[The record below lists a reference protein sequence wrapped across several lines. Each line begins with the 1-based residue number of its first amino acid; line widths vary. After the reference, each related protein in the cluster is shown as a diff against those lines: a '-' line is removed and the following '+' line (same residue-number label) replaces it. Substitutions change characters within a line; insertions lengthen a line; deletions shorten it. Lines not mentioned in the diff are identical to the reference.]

1 MRIPLTEPQ
10 SPRYLAINPKTNR
23 VHLFVPFV
31 AGLDIS
37 TDNTCK
43 AMLELKHFFES
54 GAIAELESYESALA
68 FDISLLEAGSPL
80 RQSKEERLVQIKQY
94 LEAVKAMQ
102 KAYGPSI
109 SHFLKKPSNLY
120 SIQLRPRAQ
129 DPYSKVEN
137 PVFTINRGNDRNGTP
152 LSSLFNS
159 MQASFANVSISEKT
173 PQQKLVDATVAAL
186 PNDASLD
193 DIKRALSETSLAEF
207 NIPLD
212 FTRLMEDE
220 QGLLIKDKDKKHVQV
235 AVDKAYIDEKYGVKL
250 DTVQEYAE
258 ALLSICAPNLET
270 TVETSP
276 FYKSIDTRVGRAEHL
291 SIMTQFY
298 LGVLNV
304 YCRARGLSEKNF
316 GIVLDKDP
324 VLSTDLVDTIAEVL
338 SAGDNVERIVCDFCT
353 VHEKEFG
360 LSRVLN
366 PEDKSMIQDK
376 FSRAWRTVT
385 ATKENP
391 HMDDF
396 MLLDTEDSSDKAKLL
411 SHNGLICTDFTNI
424 VDTACPN
431 QEFFDQIR
439 QDKME
444 VSLSPQPSAIPE
456 IEVDVET
463 LLNNLNN
470 VQWDKLPKAVKEACQ
485 KEPAFQHREFLDD
498 AAKGKQE
505 EAKILLEG
513 ASNKGALLRKV
524 AKFTDYSG
532 RTFECT
538 AYEYAYW
545 AKDRHMLR
553 MLESYMKE
561 DEETKA
567 FLLQRVEE
575 IEKNGLT
582 YLQHGKTVTGSKH
595 FDLSILINAL
605 DYYVKIYNGS
615 NTWHEI
621 EAAWMAVGKAQRD
634 VPAHVA
640 HEYCRPDRS
649 FNPTPEVPVPT
660 FNEETLPRVLTIY
673 NSVTNVKSWFPLASS
688 SSGLG
693 FDFALVRAPGDGALA
708 IVGVAGGCEL
718 LDLAAIRHLDEVRTA
733 DLTLSREY
741 LNSPASFHGLSM

>member
-1 MRIPLTEPQ
+1 
-10 SPRYLAINPKTNR
+10 
-23 VHLFVPFV
+23 
-31 AGLDIS
+31 
-37 TDNTCK
+37 
-43 AMLELKHFFES
+43 
-54 GAIAELESYESALA
+54 
-68 FDISLLEAGSPL
+68 
-80 RQSKEERLVQIKQY
+80 
-94 LEAVKAMQ
+94 VK
-102 KAYGPSI
+102 
-109 SHFLKKPSNLY
+109 
-120 SIQLRPRAQ
+120 
-129 DPYSKVEN
+129 N

-173 PQQKLVDATVAAL
+173 PKQKLVDATVAAL
-186 PNDASLD
+186 PNNASLD
-193 DIKRALSETSLAEF
+193 DIKRMLSETSLTEF
-207 NIPLD
+207 NLPLD
-212 FTRLMEDE
+212 FIRHVVDE
-220 QGLLIKDKDKKHVQV
+220 SARPKEKDEKIKYIRIG
-235 AVDKAYIDEKYGVKL
+235 VDKAYIDEKYGVKL
-250 DTVQEYAE
+250 DTVQEYAD
-258 ALLSICAPNLET
+258 ALLSICAPDLET

-276 FYKSIDTRVGRAEHL
+276 FYKSIDTRVGKAEHL

-316 GIVLDKDP
+316 GIVLDNDP
-324 VLSTDLVDTIAEVL
+324 DLSKDLVNTIAKAL
-338 SAGDNVERIVCDFCT
+338 SAGDNVESVVCDFCT
-353 VHEKEFG
+353 VHKAKFG
-360 LSRVLN
+360 LSRALN
-366 PEDKSMIQDK
+366 TEDKAKIQDN
-376 FSRAWRTVT
+376 FFRAWRTVT

-396 MLLDTEDSSDKAKLL
+396 MLLDTEDSSDKAKFV
-411 SHNGLICTDFTNI
+411 SHNGLICTDFAHI
-424 VDTACPN
+424 VDPTCPN
-431 QEFFDQIR
+431 QKFFEQIR
-439 QDKME
+439 QDKIE

-463 LLNNLNN
+463 LLNNLED
-470 VQWDKLPKAVKEACQ
+470 VQWDKLPKEVKEACQ
-485 KEPAFQHREFLDD
+485 KDPAFQNRQFLDD

-505 EAKILLEG
+505 EAKTLLEG

-567 FLLQRVEE
+567 FLLQHVEE
-575 IEKNGLT
+575 IEENGLT
-582 YLQHGKTVTGSKH
+582 YQQHGKTVIGSKH
-595 FDLSILINAL
+595 FDLSVLINAL
-605 DYYVKIYNGS
+605 DYYVKNYDEWIKN
-615 NTWHEI
+615 NNWHEI

-688 SSGLG
+688 SSGPG
-693 FDFALVRAPGDGALA
+693 FDFALARRGGMAAACGEL
-708 IVGVAGGCEL
+708 VGWFAACV
-718 LDLAAIRHLDEVRTA
+718 DLAAVRHLDEVRTA

-741 LNSPASFHGLSM
+741 LNTPASSHGMSMKVSH